1 MSVEEVRHHP
11 GQGAAGGKLIVS
23 QQRVQIDR
31 SFSVKTLPKDRFQ
44 LCDSSGEV
52 GVQSLGLGLTGR
64 GLLKF
69 ALSLGRFL

>member
-1 MSVEEVRHHP
+1 
-11 GQGAAGGKLIVS
+11 VS

-52 GVQSLGLGLTGR
+52 GVQCSASALPVAV
-64 GLLKF
+64 LKF
-69 ALSLGRFL
+69 VLSLGRFL